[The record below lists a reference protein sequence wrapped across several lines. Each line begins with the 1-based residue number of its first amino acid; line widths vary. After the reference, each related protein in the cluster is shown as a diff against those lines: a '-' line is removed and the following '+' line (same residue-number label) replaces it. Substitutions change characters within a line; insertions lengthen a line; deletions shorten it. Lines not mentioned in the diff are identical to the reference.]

1 MPAKRVRP
9 VIGPNSSREEMA
21 AHISHALATSNID
34 RINRAIR
41 AAMILHPATDIAKK
55 SGVER
60 TSLYR
65 AFGPK
70 QYPHFTTVLNVL
82 DAMGLQLKV
91 TVRALGAQSKL
102 ISKRIKPAIGPN
114 SCPGEMA
121 ARISHALA
129 TSDIVRIS
137 LGIRDV
143 ILLHSIPDLAKSSG
157 VKRQSLYRA
166 FGGKHYPQFT
176 TVLNVLDAM
185 GLQLKVIASGDDMLS
200 EHTKEPARR
209 MKLQK

>member
-1 MPAKRVRP
+1 MPAKRIRT
-9 VIGPNSSREEMA
+9 VIGPNSSRDEVA
-21 AHISHALATSNID
+21 AYISHALATSDIV

-41 AAMILHPATDIAKK
+41 KVMFLHPVTDIAKK

-65 AFGPK
+65 AFGRK
-70 QYPHFTTVLNVL
+70 QYPNFTTVLNVL

-91 TVRALGAQSKL
+91 TVRALGVQSKL
-102 ISKRIKPAIGPN
+102 MSKRIKPFIGPN
-114 SCPGEMA
+114 SDPDEMA
-121 ARISHALA
+121 AHISHALA

-143 ILLHSIPDLAKSSG
+143 ILLHSIPDLAKISG
-157 VKRQSLYRA
+157 VERQSLYRA

-176 TVLNVLDAM
+176 TVLNVLNAM
-185 GLQLKVIASGDDMLS
+185 GLQLKVTASGGGTLS
-200 EHTKEPARR
+200 EHTKERAEE
-209 MKLQK
+209 

>member
-1 MPAKRVRP
+1 MPAKRIRP
-9 VIGPNSSREEMA
+9 VIGPNSSRDEVA
-21 AHISHALATSNID
+21 AYISHALATSDIV
-34 RINRAIR
+34 RISRAIR
-41 AAMILHPATDIAKK
+41 KVMFLHPVTDIAKK

-82 DAMGLQLKV
+82 NAMGLQLKV
-91 TVRALGAQSKL
+91 TVRELGVQSKL
-102 ISKRIKPAIGPN
+102 MAKRINPFIGPN
-114 SCPGEMA
+114 SSPGEMA
-121 ARISHALA
+121 VHISRALA

-143 ILLHSIPDLAKSSG
+143 ILLHSIPDLAKISG
-157 VKRQSLYRA
+157 VERQSLYRA

-176 TVLNVLDAM
+176 TVLNVLNAM
-185 GLQLKVIASGDDMLS
+185 GLQLKVIASGGGR
-200 EHTKEPARR
+200 TGRR
-209 MKLQK
+209 MKHPK

>member
-1 MPAKRVRP
+1 MPAKRIRP
-9 VIGPNSSREEMA
+9 VIGPNSGRDEVA
-21 AHISHALATSNID
+21 VYISHALATSD
-34 RINRAIR
+34 VVRISRAIR
-41 AAMILHPATDIAKK
+41 KVMFLHPITDIAKK

-91 TVRALGAQSKL
+91 TVRTLGVQRKL
-102 ISKRIKPAIGPN
+102 IAKRINPAIGAN
-114 SCPGEMA
+114 SSRREMA
-121 ARISHALA
+121 AHISHALA

-143 ILLHSIPDLAKSSG
+143 ILLHSIPDLAKISG
-157 VKRQSLYRA
+157 VERQSLYRA
-166 FGGKHYPQFT
+166 FGGKYYPQFT

-185 GLQLKVIASGDDMLS
+185 GLQLRVIASGSGTLG
-200 EHTKEPARR
+200 EHTKERAED
-209 MKLQK
+209 